1 MREGMRGV
9 VGLTS
14 GESEWDREWG
24 AAKGGGD
31 EGKGGLCRR
40 RRKEGEGEVEESE
53 AGERG
58 RKGRS

>member
-1 MREGMRGV
+1 MREGMRG
-9 VGLTS
+9 GCWLTS
-14 GESEWDREWG
+14 GESEWDRECG